1 MNTYT
6 KILATT
12 LPLVFFFLFATVGT
26 TYYFA
31 RMALNDLAETWL
43 ETKLSE
49 AMRIAAAQA
58 DILKAYVGRGSP
70 R

>member
-1 MNTYT
+1 MNTYA

-43 ETKLSE
+43 SE